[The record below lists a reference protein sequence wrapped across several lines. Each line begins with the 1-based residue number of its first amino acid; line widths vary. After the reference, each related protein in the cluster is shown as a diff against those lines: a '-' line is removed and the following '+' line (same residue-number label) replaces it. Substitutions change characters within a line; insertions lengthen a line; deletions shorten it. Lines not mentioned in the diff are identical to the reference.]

1 MTKSERIPVCNVRG
15 PYYLV
20 GLSQLN
26 FAIKGDYLLVEVD
39 GRWERFASYLIQNK
53 ERIRNQLAVV
63 ALSREISI
71 QECINGQL
79 DYNPTEEP
87 NMIFTNKPSV
97 AVSSRSKNNSLVLE
111 KMDNHTP
118 NKNSLLPP
126 QTDNLR

>member
-26 FAIKGDYLLVEVD
+26 FAIKVYYLLVEVD

-79 DYNPTEEP
+79 DYNPNDESNT
-87 NMIFTNKPSV
+87 IFTN
-97 AVSSRSKNNSLVLE
+97 KNNSLVLE
-111 KMDNHTP
+111 QMDKHTP
-118 NKNSLLPP
+118 NKNSLVPP
-126 QTDNLR
+126 QTDNMR